1 MIIEK
6 KKISD
11 LIPAPY
17 NPRQSTAKQEQHLK
31 ESLEKFGLVEPIIFN
46 KQTGYIVGGHFRVRE
61 LKKLGITE
69 IECVIVDLNEA
80 DEKELNIRLNA
91 NTGSWDWDT
100 LANDWEVVDLEAW
113 GLDIPQFET
122 VEELE
127 ASEDDYEV
135 PEGGIETD
143 IVIGD
148 LFEIGEHRLLCG
160 DSTDSDAVA
169 RLMNG
174 EKADLGHNDPPYGM
188 KKEKEGVLNDNLNDN
203 DLLQFNRK
211 WIALHFTHLKDNGSF
226 YCWGIDEPLMD
237 IYSDILK
244 PYIKEQKATFR
255 NLITWDKGSGQGQNS
270 ENTRSY
276 AIADEKCLFAM
287 CGVQGFNNNADN
299 YFEGWEPI
307 RDYLLEQRLKADWDI
322 PTMKRIAGHSDL
334 SRDHWTCK
342 SQWNMPTKEVYLT
355 FQKWCI
361 ENNIQ
366 AFQKEYEELKKEYE
380 ELKKEYEELKKE
392 YYSTRAYFNNI
403 HDNFNNVWK
412 FERHLRQGDEGGHAT
427 PKPIPLCERVIKS
440 SCPEKG
446 LVLDAFLG
454 SGSTMV
460 AAHQLKR
467 RCYGMELEPKYC
479 QVIIDR
485 MRKLDSSLIIKR
497 NGVEYKTT

>member
-6 KKISD
+6 KQIAD

-17 NPRQSTAKQEQHLK
+17 NPRQSTAKQEKHLK
-31 ESLEKFGLVEPIIFN
+31 ESLEKFGMVEPIIFN

-61 LKKLGITE
+61 LKKLGIKE

-100 LANDWEVVDLEAW
+100 LANDWDVVDLEAW
-113 GLDIPQFET
+113 GLEIPQFDM

-135 PEGGIETD
+135 PEGGMETD

-174 EKADLGHNDPPYGM
+174 EKADMVFTDPPYG
-188 KKEKEGVLNDNLNDN
+188 
-203 DLLQFNRK
+203 
-211 WIALHFTHLKDNGSF
+211 NGSSGK
-226 YCWGIDEPLMD
+226 YGRGQLGVRTILSDENFNVVNDFFNLRVCDVYVFFLQWRTFKEAIQTLENNNLQLKTIAVWDKKNAGLNGAGGMSEQWEA
-237 IYSDILK
+237 IIVAGNVKYSRFGGNVFSISR
-244 PYIKEQKATFR
+244 EQK
-255 NLITWDKGSGQGQNS
+255 
-270 ENTRSY
+270 
-276 AIADEKCLFAM
+276 
-287 CGVQGFNNNADN
+287 
-299 YFEGWEPI
+299 
-307 RDYLLEQRLKADWDI
+307 
-322 PTMKRIAGHSDL
+322 KRIDSPHP
-334 SRDHWTCK
+334 H
-342 SQWNMPTKEVYLT
+342 
-355 FQKWCI
+355 QKPI
-361 ENNIQ
+361 E
-366 AFQKEYEELKKEYE
+366 L
-380 ELKKEYEELKKE
+380 L
-392 YYSTRAYFNNI
+392 
-403 HDNFNNVWK
+403 NNVLEY
-412 FERHLRQGDEGGHAT
+412 FQDYNL
-427 PKPIPLCERVIKS
+427 L
-440 SCPEKG
+440 
-446 LVLDAFLG
+446 LDPFLG

-467 RCYGMELEPKYC
+467 RCFGLELEPKYC

-497 NGVEYKTT
+497 NGKQI